1 MTKYYYPSQEWAEA
15 TKQGYNQG
23 FEEKLKNLTGKFSFN
38 IMAEPSLGIE
48 TDLYFYLDL
57 DAGKLQDFG
66 PRTKDFVHENAKF
79 VMNATF
85 ATWKEILTEK
95 ATFTKK
101 FLLGKIKLEKGSK
114 VGAMGMA
121 PHSATLVSFQNQVD
135 MMFADDLSADELA
148 DYKSKLAASRQA
160 GGY

>member
-1 MTKYYYPSQEWAEA
+1 MTTYIYPSQEWSAASAE
-15 TKQGYNQG
+15 GYDHG

-38 IMAEPSLGIE
+38 IMADPALGIE
-48 TDLYFYLDL
+48 SDLYFFLEIE
-57 DAGKLQDFG
+57 AGKLQDFA

-114 VGAMGMA
+114 VGVMGIA
-121 PHSATLVSFQNQVD
+121 PHSATLVKFQNQVD
-135 MMFADDLSADELA
+135 LKYPDDLSDDEVAAYRTKLA
-148 DYKSKLAASRQA
+148 DDRQA

>member
-1 MTKYYYPSQEWAEA
+1 MTTYYYPSQEWAA
-15 TKQGYNQG
+15 ASKQGYNQS

-38 IMAEPSLGIE
+38 ILAAPELGIE

-57 DAGKLQDFG
+57 ETGKLQDFG

-85 ATWKEILTEK
+85 QTWKEILTEK
-95 ATFTKK
+95 SSFTKK
-101 FLLGKIKLEKGSK
+101 FLLGKIKLEKGTK
-114 VGAMGMA
+114 VGAMGIA

-135 MMFADDLSADELA
+135 LAYPDDLSANDLA
-148 DYKSKLAASRQA
+148 EYKTKLAAARQA

>member
-1 MTKYYYPSQEWAEA
+1 MTTYTYPSQEWSAASAE
-15 TKQGYNQG
+15 GYDHG
-23 FEEKLKNLTGKFSFN
+23 FEEKLRNLTGKYSFN
-38 IMAEPSLGIE
+38 IMADPALGIE
-48 TDLYFYLDL
+48 TDLYFYLAI

-95 ATFTKK
+95 TTFTKK

-114 VGAMGMA
+114 VGVMGIA
-121 PHSATLVSFQNQVD
+121 PHSATLVKFQNQVELA
-135 MMFADDLSADELA
+135 FPDDLSADELA
-148 DYKSKLAASRQA
+148 EYKTNLAAARQA